1 MFQPLSPSVSPHPYQ
16 VLPVEWT
23 AAQRCHTII
32 SVLLFQAGWI
42 HSYSATG
49 RKQAQD
55 PPGSLHT
62 IVSSVEWSSLKG
74 RGPRWPTLK
83 RTTCFTNMPH
93 VCAVVSLT
101 WCQISPYPPTP
112 FTTTPP
118 TPHTPPV
125 KRYLFRNKLPIKI
138 RSGPK
143 QGDSWNTWNTYTVH
157 HLAHCEQFKYK
168 SSNTPPVV
176 IKDTTLYDIPSY

>member
-49 RKQAQD
+49 RKQAHD

-74 RGPRWPTLK
+74 RGPRWFTVRKTICFTRTSHTCLCHRLWRGQFTEIIQTVSSFFRKDLRPVK
-83 RTTCFTNMPH
+83 TTCYDRKRVNKPNIPQGFPI
-93 VCAVVSLT
+93 VLFCQLT
-101 WCQISPYPPTP
+101 D
-112 FTTTPP
+112 F
-118 TPHTPPV
+118 
-125 KRYLFRNKLPIKI
+125 L
-138 RSGPK
+138 
-143 QGDSWNTWNTYTVH
+143 
-157 HLAHCEQFKYK
+157 
-168 SSNTPPVV
+168 
-176 IKDTTLYDIPSY
+176 